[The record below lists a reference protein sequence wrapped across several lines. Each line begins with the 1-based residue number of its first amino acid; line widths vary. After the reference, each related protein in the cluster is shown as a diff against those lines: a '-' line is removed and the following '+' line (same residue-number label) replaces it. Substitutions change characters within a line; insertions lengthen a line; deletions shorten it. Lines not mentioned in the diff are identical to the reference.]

1 LISLQEAKISSE
13 KSNHNLLE
21 QIRGLEEKSAQREV
35 MVSNKDQQLQENI
48 QNYEALQKQ
57 YQALLDVM
65 KSLEKS
71 EKVE

>member
-1 LISLQEAKISSE
+1 
-13 KSNHNLLE
+13 
-21 QIRGLEEKSAQREV
+21 